1 MQFTVNKNIQRII
14 QETGQKQGD
23 VADQAGINRKV
34 FSNICRCKRKV
45 YADEVIPI
53 AQAMGVTIEE
63 LFEEEV
69 SA

>member
-1 MQFTVNKNIQRII
+1 MEFIVNKNIQRILR
-14 QETGQKQGD
+14 QVGEKQCA
-23 VADQAGINRKV
+23 VADRTGLGRKV

-53 AQAMGVTIEE
+53 AQAMGVTIEA
-63 LFEEEV
+63 LFDEGV